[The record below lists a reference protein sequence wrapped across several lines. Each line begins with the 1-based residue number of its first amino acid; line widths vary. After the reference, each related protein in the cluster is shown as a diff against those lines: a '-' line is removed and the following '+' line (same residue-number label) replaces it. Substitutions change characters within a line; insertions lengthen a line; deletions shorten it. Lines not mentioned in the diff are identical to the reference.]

1 LQSFLKGKQQ
11 KKIIIR
17 MKLLWISDHSY
28 EQWKLVR
35 LHFGDADSPESLEE
49 LLHV

>member
-35 LHFGDADSPESLEE
+35 LHFVDADSPESLEE
-49 LLHV
+49 LLQV